1 MDEKELLNLAIEFLK
16 TEEGKKAIGT
26 DLDIDKIISA
36 ANKLPKSKKEDKAAE
51 ANLSKE
57 ELKAK
62 RKKEREEKK
71 QARKEENQK
80 LKDRVKEYIPK
91 IEKFKVSG
99 KLLDSIS
106 GDPLA
111 YAKITPVLAIGKEV
125 QTDVNGQFTIELGI
139 PILPYNQKALV
150 QTLLLA
156 TKDGYVPTDLQVL
169 TGARMV
175 KSDIKVKRL
184 LNIKKASELESEEV
198 RNLVIQKTAEAQ
210 ELAYSIS
217 EKIINIRRKAIFKM
231 QNIILFK
238 LIPLAIGLLVIFK
251 ITKKEDLKKAQC
263 PTPEQLQQAIRRRNK
278 IVRQLN
284 QIYAML
290 AVNAALAIL
299 FTAIANKLK
308 EVDLQLAGI
317 TTTPPAPIPLL
328 QIQRVREIIQ
338 EFIEQNKKLN
348 IALIVALVFLVA
360 ALIIL
365 LLILKAVDKLIF
377 QCSPSSGVE
386 LEAINEELRNLQK
399 ETAEENAVEATN
411 QINGFTIEVQEIDK
425 NEVNGLKRRQAVGKN
440 AQGVILVKGDASFSA
455 EDTIL
460 INELAYY
467 IKSNDLKAY

>member
-16 TEEGKKAIGT
+16 TEAGKKAIGT

-36 ANKLPKSKKEDKAAE
+36 TKKLPKSKKEDKAAE

-71 QARKEENQK
+71 QSRKEENQK

-91 IEKFKVSG
+91 IEKFKVNG
-99 KLLDSIS
+99 RLLDSIS
-106 GDPLA
+106 GESLA
-111 YAKITPVLAIGKEV
+111 FAKIIPVLAIGKEV
-125 QTDVNGQFTIELGI
+125 QTDELGRFTIELGI

-150 QTLLLA
+150 QTVLLA

-175 KSDIKVKRL
+175 KSDIKVKKL

-198 RNLVIQKTAEAQ
+198 RNFIIQKTSEAQ
-210 ELAYSIS
+210 KLAYSIS
-217 EKIINIRRKAIFKM
+217 EKVINIRRKAIFKM

-263 PTPEQLQQAIRRRNK
+263 PTPEQLQQAIRKRNR

-290 AVNAALAIL
+290 AVNAALAVL
-299 FTAIANKLK
+299 FNFIAIKLK

-317 TTTPPAPIPLL
+317 PTTPPAPIPLL

-338 EFIEQNKKLN
+338 EFIEQNKNLN

-365 LLILKAVDKLIF
+365 LLILKAVDQLIF
-377 QCSPSSGVE
+377 KCAPSGGVE
-386 LEAINEELRNLQK
+386 LEAINEELRNLEK
-399 ETAEENAVEATN
+399 ETAEENAVAATN
-411 QINGFTIEVQEIDK
+411 QVNGFTIEVQEIDK

>member
-16 TEEGKKAIGT
+16 TEAGKKAIGT

-36 ANKLPKSKKEDKAAE
+36 TNKLPKSKKEDKAAE

-71 QARKEENQK
+71 QAREEENQK

-91 IEKFKVSG
+91 IEKYTIKG
-99 KLLDSIS
+99 RIYDKIS
-106 GDPLA
+106 NAPLKG
-111 YAKITPVLAIGKEV
+111 AKIQPVLATGKTV
-125 QTDVNGQFTIELGI
+125 QTNDKGQFTIKVGI

-150 QTLLLA
+150 QTQLLVFA
-156 TKDGYVPTDLQVL
+156 QNYIPTDLEVL
-169 TGARMV
+169 TGERMV
-175 KSDIKVKRL
+175 KTDLKTKGLI
-184 LNIKKASELESEEV
+184 NIEKAAEQAASEVRKEVNEKIEEA
-198 RNLVIQKTAEAQ
+198 KK
-210 ELAYSIS
+210 LAYSIP
-217 EKIINIRRKAIFKM
+217 EKVINIRRKAIFKM

-251 ITKKEDLKKAQC
+251 ITKISDLKKAQC
-263 PTPEQLQQAIRRRNK
+263 PTPEQLQQAVRKRNR

-284 QIYAML
+284 QIYVML
-290 AVNAALAIL
+290 AVNTALAVL
-299 FTAIANKLK
+299 FNMIAGKLK
-308 EVDLQLAGI
+308 SIDIQLSNI
-317 TTTPPAPIPLL
+317 PTTPPAPIPLL
-328 QIQRVREIIQ
+328 KIQRVREVIQ
-338 EFIEQNKKLN
+338 EFIKQNKNLN
-348 IALIVALVFLVA
+348 IALIVALVFLIA

-365 LLILKAVDKLIF
+365 LLILKALDKLIF
-377 QCSPSSGVE
+377 QCAPESQ
-386 LEAINEELRNLQK
+386 LEEINEELRNLEK

-425 NEVNGLKRRQAVGKN
+425 NAVNGLKRRQAVGKN

>member
-16 TEEGKKAIGT
+16 TEAGKKAIGT

-36 ANKLPKSKKEDKAAE
+36 TKKLPKSKKEDKAAE

-71 QARKEENQK
+71 QSRKEENQK

-91 IEKFKVSG
+91 IEKFKVNG
-99 KLLDSIS
+99 RLLDSIS
-106 GDPLA
+106 GESLA
-111 YAKITPVLAIGKEV
+111 FAKIIPVLAIGKEV
-125 QTDVNGQFTIELGI
+125 QTDELGRFTIELGI

-150 QTLLLA
+150 QTVLLA

-175 KSDIKVKRL
+175 KSDIKVKKL

-198 RNLVIQKTAEAQ
+198 RNFIIQKTSEAQ
-210 ELAYSIS
+210 KLAYSIS
-217 EKIINIRRKAIFKM
+217 EKVINIRRKAIFKM

-263 PTPEQLQQAIRRRNK
+263 PTPEQLQQAIRKRNR

-290 AVNAALAIL
+290 AVNAALAVL
-299 FTAIANKLK
+299 FNFIAIKLK

-338 EFIEQNKKLN
+338 EFIKQNKNLN
-348 IALIVALVFLVA
+348 ISLIVALVFLVA

-365 LLILKAVDKLIF
+365 LLILKAIDQLIF
-377 QCSPSSGVE
+377 KCAPESQ
-386 LEAINEELRNLQK
+386 LEAINEELRNLEK
-399 ETAEENAVEATN
+399 ETAEENAVAATN
-411 QINGFTIEVQEIDK
+411 QVNGFTIEVQEIDK

>member
-16 TEEGKKAIGT
+16 TEAGKKAIGT

-36 ANKLPKSKKEDKAAE
+36 TNKLPKSKKEDKAAE

-106 GDPLA
+106 EQPIA

-125 QTDVNGQFTIELGI
+125 QTDMIGRFTIELGI

-184 LNIKKASELESEEV
+184 LNIEKASELESEEV

-217 EKIINIRRKAIFKM
+217 EKVINIRRKAIFKM

-365 LLILKAVDKLIF
+365 LLILKAIDQLIF
-377 QCSPSSGVE
+377 QCAPESQ
-386 LEAINEELRNLQK
+386 LEAINEELRNLEK

>member
-16 TEEGKKAIGT
+16 TEAGKKAIGT

-36 ANKLPKSKKEDKAAE
+36 TNKLPKSKKENKAAE

-71 QARKEENQK
+71 QARKEEAEK

-91 IEKFKVSG
+91 IEKFLIKGRIYDKTSNSPLKGAQIQPILATG
-99 KLLDSIS
+99 KSI
-106 GDPLA
+106 
-111 YAKITPVLAIGKEV
+111 
-125 QTDVNGQFTIELGI
+125 QTDDKGQFTIKIGI

-150 QTLLLA
+150 QTQLLVLA
-156 TKDGYVPTDLQVL
+156 EDYIPTNLEVL
-169 TGARMV
+169 TGERMV
-175 KSDIKVKRL
+175 KTDLKTKGLI
-184 LNIKKASELESEEV
+184 NIPKAAEQAASEVRKEVNKKIEEA
-198 RNLVIQKTAEAQ
+198 K
-210 ELAYSIS
+210 ELAYSIP
-217 EKIINIRRKAIFKM
+217 EKVINIRRKAIFKM

-263 PTPEQLQQAIRRRNK
+263 PTPEQLQQAVKKRNR

-290 AVNAALAIL
+290 AVNTALAIL
-299 FTAIANKLK
+299 FNFIAGKLK
-308 EVDLQLAGI
+308 SIDIQLSNI
-317 TTTPPAPIPLL
+317 PTTPPSPIPLL
-328 QIQRVREIIQ
+328 KIQRVREVIQ
-338 EFIEQNKKLN
+338 EFIKQNKNLN
-348 IALIVALVFLVA
+348 IALIVALVFLIA

-365 LLILKAVDKLIF
+365 LLILKAIDQLIF
-377 QCSPSSGVE
+377 KCAPESQ
-386 LEAINEELRNLQK
+386 LEAINEELRNLEK
-399 ETAEENAVEATN
+399 ETAEENAVAATN
-411 QINGFTIEVQEIDK
+411 QVNGFTIEVQEIDK

>member
-1 MDEKELLNLAIEFLK
+1 MA
-16 TEEGKKAIGT
+16 
-26 DLDIDKIISA
+26 
-36 ANKLPKSKKEDKAAE
+36 
-51 ANLSKE
+51 
-57 ELKAK
+57 
-62 RKKEREEKK
+62 
-71 QARKEENQK
+71 
-80 LKDRVKEYIPK
+80 PK
-91 IEKFKVSG
+91 IEKFKWNG
-99 KLLDSIS
+99 RLLDSIS
-106 GDPLA
+106 GKPIA
-111 YAKITPVLAIGKEV
+111 YAKITPVLATGKEV
-125 QTDVNGQFTIELGI
+125 QTNENGQFTIELGI

-217 EKIINIRRKAIFKM
+217 EKVINIRRKAIFKM
-231 QNIILFK
+231 QNVILFK
-238 LIPLAIGLLVIFK
+238 LIPLAIGLLIIFK
-251 ITKKEDLKKAQC
+251 ITKIADLKKAQC
-263 PTPEQLQQAIRRRNK
+263 PTPEQLQQAIRKRNR

-284 QIYAML
+284 QIYVML
-290 AVNAALAIL
+290 AVNTALAAL
-299 FTAIANKLK
+299 FNMIAGKLK
-308 EVDLQLAGI
+308 AIDNQLLTI
-317 TTTPPAPIPLL
+317 TTTPPVPIPLL
-328 QIQRVREIIQ
+328 QIQKVREIIQ

-348 IALIVALVFLVA
+348 IAIIVALVFLVA

-365 LLILKAVDKLIF
+365 LLILKAIDQLIF
-377 QCSPSSGVE
+377 QCAPESQ
-386 LEAINEELRNLQK
+386 LEAINEELRNLEK
-399 ETAEENAVEATN
+399 ETAEGNAVEATN

-425 NEVNGLKRRQAVGKN
+425 NAVNGLKRRQAVGKN

>member
-16 TEEGKKAIGT
+16 TEAGKKAIGT

-36 ANKLPKSKKEDKAAE
+36 TKKLPKSKKEDKAAE

-71 QARKEENQK
+71 QSRKEENQK

-91 IEKFKVSG
+91 IEKFKVNG
-99 KLLDSIS
+99 RLLDSIS
-106 GDPLA
+106 GKSLA
-111 YAKITPVLAIGKEV
+111 FAKIIPVLAIGKEV
-125 QTDVNGQFTIELGI
+125 QTDELGRFTIELGI

-150 QTLLLA
+150 QTVLLA

-175 KSDIKVKRL
+175 KSDIKVKKL

-198 RNLVIQKTAEAQ
+198 RNFIIQKTSEAQ
-210 ELAYSIS
+210 KLAYSIS
-217 EKIINIRRKAIFKM
+217 EKVVNIRRKAIFKM

-263 PTPEQLQQAIRRRNK
+263 PTPEQLQQAIRKRNR

-290 AVNAALAIL
+290 AVNAALAVL
-299 FTAIANKLK
+299 FNFIAIKLK
-308 EVDLQLAGI
+308 EVDLQLASI

-338 EFIEQNKKLN
+338 EFIDSNKQLN

-365 LLILKAVDKLIF
+365 LLILRAVDQLIF
-377 QCSPSSGVE
+377 KCAPSGGVE
-386 LEAINEELRNLQK
+386 LEAINEELRNLEK
-399 ETAEENAVEATN
+399 ETAEENAVAATN

-425 NEVNGLKRRQAVGKN
+425 NAVNGLKRRQAVGKN